1 MGFYLDGKVDH
12 ANATL
17 FSLVEQYAA
26 VHKKL
31 GKHGFILRYPEDAEA
46 ETGYAWH
53 PWHYRYVGEAA
64 AGNIHSLGI
73 TLEEYLSMFF
83 SEEAAV
89 VYDKS

>member
-1 MGFYLDGKVDH
+1 MVRKARIPEGPEG
-12 ANATL
+12 
-17 FSLVEQYAA
+17 
-26 VHKKL
+26 
-31 GKHGFILRYPEDAEA
+31 PEDPEDSET

-53 PWHYRYVGEAA
+53 PWHYRYVGEDA